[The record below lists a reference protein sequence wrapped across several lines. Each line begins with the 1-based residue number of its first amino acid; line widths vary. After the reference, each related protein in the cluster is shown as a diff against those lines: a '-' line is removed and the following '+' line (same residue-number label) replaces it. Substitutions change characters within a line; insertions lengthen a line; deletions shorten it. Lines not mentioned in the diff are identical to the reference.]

1 VLAVIYGLKQLAQ
14 AGPSRLATASIV
26 AGVVL
31 GVMFVRRQRKLA
43 NPLLDLALFRVPA
56 FSAAL
61 ATYGFGIF
69 IVFGIDIFVAQYL
82 QLVLG
87 LSPMRA
93 GLWSVPSAAGFIAGS
108 MLAPLVVRRVRP
120 VSVMVG
126 GLVFAAAGLGLLT
139 QVGGSTGL
147 AVLVTGS
154 VVFSLGLAPVFTLA
168 TDLIVGSA
176 PPERAGA
183 ASAISETASEL
194 GGALGIAILGV
205 IGTAVYRGHV
215 TDAIPS
221 GAATASRD
229 TLGGAVAAA
238 GQLPDE
244 LGAAL
249 LSAARD
255 AFSQGL
261 HVVAAIS
268 AGVAV
273 GSAVVAAVMLRGA
286 PSSDAAEA
294 EPDVV
299 AEPAVSVA

>member
-1 VLAVIYGLKQLAQ
+1 
-14 AGPSRLATASIV
+14 
-26 AGVVL
+26 
-31 GVMFVRRQRKLA
+31 M
-43 NPLLDLALFRVPA
+43 
-56 FSAAL
+56 
-61 ATYGFGIF
+61 
-69 IVFGIDIFVAQYL
+69 
-82 QLVLG
+82 
-87 LSPMRA
+87 
-93 GLWSVPSAAGFIAGS
+93 
-108 MLAPLVVRRVRP
+108 
-120 VSVMVG
+120 
-126 GLVFAAAGLGLLT
+126 
-139 QVGGSTGL
+139 
-147 AVLVTGS
+147 
-154 VVFSLGLAPVFTLA
+154 FTLA

-215 TDAIPS
+215 TGAIPS

-244 LGAAL
+244 LGADL

-268 AGVAV
+268 AGVAI

-286 PSSDAAEA
+286 PSSGAAEP
-294 EPDVV
+294 EPEVV
-299 AEPAVSVA
+299 AEPAVTVA